1 MKCQRVEKKLN
12 LVAVAESKLELAD
25 GQDFGLRVACI
36 FVKLPTSYMQIRA
49 YSLQV
54 VMDFLI
60 KTVKKR
66 C

>member
-1 MKCQRVEKKLN
+1 MN

-25 GQDFGLRVACI
+25 GQGFGLRVACI
-36 FVKLPTSYMQIRA
+36 FVKLPTNYMQIRA

-54 VMDFLI
+54 VVDFLS
-60 KTVKKR
+60 KTVTKR

>member
-1 MKCQRVEKKLN
+1 MN

-25 GQDFGLRVACI
+25 GQGFGLRVSCI
-36 FVKLPTSYMQIRA
+36 FVKLPTNYMQIRA

-54 VMDFLI
+54 VMDFLS